1 MITYYYPKTLE
12 LVTVALLDMFNDM
25 KVVRYDSSGASIGEK
40 TVPIT
45 FGPVE
50 KYHQDR
56 IEDHYVDAD
65 GVEHNQRYYLQIPR
79 MALVLNG
86 MSYNAD
92 RASGANQWRYWFM
105 ESLDLTGS
113 QLDDVLD
120 DGAPNQIVSD
130 YQPTPIDYNFT
141 LHIKC
146 DSMDKLAQILENILP
161 YFNPKLMLRVKE
173 FSFLNVERDLPVSM
187 DAVSTEFIDDQT
199 ENDSRYVNASI
210 NLTVE
215 GFAYRKFVYS
225 KVIKTINSKY
235 FWHGTGVLF
244 SEYNTS
250 AYQTSG
256 GELLSPTSA
265 LPDPEDYFLSGVV
278 SATDTDDKEYLWFK
292 SHSVSGTSAVD

>member
-1 MITYYYPKTLE
+1 M
-12 LVTVALLDMFNDM
+12 
-25 KVVRYDSSGASIGEK
+25 SGNAESEK

-56 IEDHYVDAD
+56 MEDHYVDAD

-86 MSYNAD
+86 ISYNSD
-92 RASGANQWRYWFM
+92 RATGANQWRYWFM
-105 ESLDLTGS
+105 ESLELTGS
-113 QLDDVLD
+113 ELDAVFD

-130 YQPTPIDYNFT
+130 YQPTPFDYNFT

-187 DAVSTEFIDDQT
+187 DAVATEFIDDEN

-215 GFAYRKFVYS
+215 GFVYRKFVYS
-225 KVIKTINSKY
+225 KVIKIINSKY
-235 FWHGTGVLF
+235 IYEDTGVLL

-250 AYQTSG
+250 AFQTSG
-256 GELLSPTSA
+256 GDLIAPTSA
-265 LPDPEDYFLSGVV
+265 LPLSGDYYTSGVV
-278 SATDTDDKEYLWFK
+278 DATTTDDKEYLWFK
-292 SHSVSGTSAVD
+292 AHSTSGTSAVS